1 MLFQKPFL
9 AHYIDYNNDEDVQ
22 IYVQSSNKKLIEQK
36 LMRVIYMLKKSIFQ
50 KTLFQKTMFQKT
62 VLQKKLFQKAM
73 LLLCVSLAGV
83 SASYAGNFQLKVG
96 GSLLAPAHNN
106 GVLAGAKADVSH
118 EFNLTPSVEY
128 FFGDS
133 PFSAEL
139 LLAVAPFKHD
149 IKLNGVEAA
158 TFKHLPPTI
167 TAKYHLKNSTRFTP
181 YLGVGLTVAVPWD
194 EKLNGSGSKLEA
206 DVTYGVAGQIGFNFQ
221 PADAKN
227 WGVFTDVR
235 YAQVE
240 SDVKLDGKGIGTL
253 KVNPLVY
260 TLGYSYRF

>member
-1 MLFQKPFL
+1 MTLNQKIEFNSFL
-9 AHYIDYNNDEDVQ
+9 RSKFMFN
-22 IYVQSSNKKLIEQK
+22 KLIFLNQT
-36 LMRVIYMLKKSIFQ
+36 F
-50 KTLFQKTMFQKT
+50 LFILVFAVFSTTQ
-62 VLQKKLFQKAM
+62 
-73 LLLCVSLAGV
+73 
-83 SASYAGNFQLKVG
+83 AGNWQLKVG
-96 GSLLAPAHNN
+96 GSVIAPASNN
-106 GVLAGAKADVSH
+106 GIVAEAKADVSH
-118 EFNLTPSVEY
+118 EYNLTPSVEY

-149 IKLNGVEAA
+149 IKLDGVKAA

-181 YLGVGLTVAVPWD
+181 YIGVGLTVAVPWD
-194 EKLNGSGSKLEA
+194 EHLNGSNSKLDA
-206 DVTYGVAGQIGFNFQ
+206 DVTYGAAGQLGFNFQ

-227 WGVFTDVR
+227 WGVFADVR

-240 SDVKLDGKGIGTL
+240 SDVKLDGKEIGTL

>member
-1 MLFQKPFL
+1 
-9 AHYIDYNNDEDVQ
+9 
-22 IYVQSSNKKLIEQK
+22 
-36 LMRVIYMLKKSIFQ
+36 MLKRSTIQKS
-50 KTLFQKTMFQKT
+50 LFVVALSFC
-62 VLQKKLFQKAM
+62 A
-73 LLLCVSLAGV
+73 VST
-83 SASYAGNFQLKVG
+83 SFASNWQLKVG
-96 GSLLAPAHNN
+96 GSLLAPASNN
-106 GVLAGAKADVSH
+106 GTLAGAKADVSY
-118 EFNLTPSVEY
+118 EYNLTPSVEY

-149 IKLNGVEAA
+149 IKLDGAEAA

-181 YLGVGLTVAVPWD
+181 YIGVGLTVAVPWD
-194 EKLNGSGSKLEA
+194 EKLRGSNSKLEA
-206 DVTYGVAGQIGFNFQ
+206 DVTYGVAGQLGFNFQ

-227 WGVFTDVR
+227 WGVFADVR

-240 SDVKLDGKGIGTL
+240 SDVKLDGKDIGTL
-253 KVNPLVY
+253 EVNPLVY

>member
-1 MLFQKPFL
+1 MLNSLFLKTKLLQKTFL
-9 AHYIDYNNDEDVQ
+9 AVA
-22 IYVQSSNKKLIEQK
+22 LG
-36 LMRVIYMLKKSIFQ
+36 L
-50 KTLFQKTMFQKT
+50 T
-62 VLQKKLFQKAM
+62 VT
-73 LLLCVSLAGV
+73 
-83 SASYAGNFQLKVG
+83 SASFAGNWQLKVG
-96 GSLLAPAHNN
+96 GSLLAPASDN
-106 GVLAGAKADVSH
+106 GTVAGAKADVSH

-149 IKLNGVEAA
+149 IKLDGVEAA
-158 TFKHLPPTI
+158 TFKHLPPTV
-167 TAKYHLKNSTRFTP
+167 TAKYHLKNASRFTP

-194 EKLNGSGSKLEA
+194 EKLRGSSSKLEA
-206 DVTYGVAGQIGFNFQ
+206 DVTYGVAGQVGFNFQ

-227 WGVFTDVR
+227 WGVFADVR

-240 SDVKLDGKGIGTL
+240 SDVKLDGKDIGTL
-253 KVNPLVY
+253 DVNPLVY

>member
-1 MLFQKPFL
+1 MFNQLSLEKVF
-9 AHYIDYNNDEDVQ
+9 
-22 IYVQSSNKKLIEQK
+22 
-36 LMRVIYMLKKSIFQ
+36 IF
-50 KTLFQKTMFQKT
+50 
-62 VLQKKLFQKAM
+62 VAI
-73 LLLCVSLAGV
+73 SLASV
-83 SASYAGNFQLKVG
+83 TTTSANPWQLKVG
-96 GSLLAPAHNN
+96 GSLLSPSSNN
-106 GVLAGAKADVSH
+106 GTLAGAKADVSY
-118 EFNLTPSVEY
+118 EYNLTPSVEY

-149 IKLNGVEAA
+149 IKLDGAEAA

-181 YLGVGLTVAVPWD
+181 YIGVGLTVAVPWD
-194 EKLNGSGSKLEA
+194 EKLRGSNSKLEA
-206 DVTYGVAGQIGFNFQ
+206 DVTYGVAGQLGFNFQ

-227 WGVFTDVR
+227 WGVFADVR

-240 SDVKLDGKGIGTL
+240 SDVKLDGKDIGTL
-253 KVNPLVY
+253 EVNPLVY